1 VLCFCIAQHFH
12 QAPPLLG
19 IVKSHFK
26 IRYADTVNRP
36 CQNKRMAPQY
46 VVQSLNLSPARI
58 SGTECKGVGLGPRVW
73 REFEGISTAPYFA
86 LIHSKR
92 KRQRLLNFSSR
103 SVIPIT
109 DLTSSS
115 YIGLRLFKYACQLYY
130 SYRCF

>member
-1 VLCFCIAQHFH
+1 MLCFCIAQHFH

-58 SGTECKGVGLGPRVW
+58 SGTECKGWGWG
-73 REFEGISTAPYFA
+73 REEGVSLKELVLLHTLPLFAPNANGKDF
-86 LIHSKR
+86 
-92 KRQRLLNFSSR
+92 
-103 SVIPIT
+103 
-109 DLTSSS
+109 
-115 YIGLRLFKYACQLYY
+115 
-130 SYRCF
+130 